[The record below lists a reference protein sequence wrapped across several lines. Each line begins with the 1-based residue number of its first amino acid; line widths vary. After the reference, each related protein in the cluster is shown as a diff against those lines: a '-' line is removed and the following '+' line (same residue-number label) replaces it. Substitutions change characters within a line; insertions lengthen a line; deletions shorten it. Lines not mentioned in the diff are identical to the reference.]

1 MSDSYAATHNISI
14 MRLHLADNEL
24 KKISAYIIGGARPRM
39 QFGRLQGIILH
50 SATLMYLV
58 SNKNDAADKANA
70 IAKGN

>member
-1 MSDSYAATHNISI
+1 M
-14 MRLHLADNEL
+14 
-24 KKISAYIIGGARPRM
+24 SAYIIGGARPRM